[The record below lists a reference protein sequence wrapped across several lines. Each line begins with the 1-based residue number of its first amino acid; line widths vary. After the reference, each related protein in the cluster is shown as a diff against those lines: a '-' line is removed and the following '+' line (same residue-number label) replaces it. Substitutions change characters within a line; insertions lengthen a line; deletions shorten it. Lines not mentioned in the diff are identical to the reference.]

1 VRAFFRTFGLPVL
14 VVVLDQLTKL
24 WLVASLPYGSQKT
37 VIPGF
42 FDLVHTRNRG
52 VAFGLFAQ
60 AGPFSQVVLLLL
72 VVVLVVFVAWQLV
85 HHRQRLAPRVGLGL
99 ILGGAL
105 GNLLDRLIRGEVVDF
120 LDFYLS
126 WGGRSYHWPAF
137 NVADAS
143 ITLGALWLLAFEL
156 FFAKVADHASHP
168 H

>member
-1 VRAFFRTFGLPVL
+1 MRSLFRALGLAVG

-24 WLVASLPYGSQKT
+24 WLVAALPYGMQKT

-42 FDLVHTRNRG
+42 LDLVHTRNRG
-52 VAFGLFAQ
+52 VAFGLFSQ
-60 AGPFSQVVLLLL
+60 AGPFSQTVLLSL
-72 VVVLVVFVAWQLV
+72 VVVLVIFVFWQLFL
-85 HHRQRLAPRVGLGL
+85 HRERFAPRVGLSL

-105 GNLLDRLIRGEVVDF
+105 GNLVDRLLRGEVVDF
-120 LDFYLS
+120 LDFYVS

-156 FFAKVADHASHP
+156 FFAKVGERASHP